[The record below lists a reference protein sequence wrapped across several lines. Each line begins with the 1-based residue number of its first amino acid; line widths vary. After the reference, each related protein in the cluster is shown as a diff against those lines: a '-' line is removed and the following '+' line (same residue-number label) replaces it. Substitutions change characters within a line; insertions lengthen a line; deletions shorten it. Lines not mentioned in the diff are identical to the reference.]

1 MGCTPKYHYLGF
13 SSSWNVEPIFC
24 WGAHDCKVTLV
35 LWSSPGQALVCSA
48 WIAAFP
54 VWMVT
59 HGDPWWPM
67 VTLWS
72 VRGIHPWRGRKSSRM
87 SYKGGRAICGGGHA
101 VMMAK
106 HGPTALDIYTYNVW
120 SSMIHYDQ
128 NDDPHPSHLALPV
141 WESSPICCSP
151 AATLDVGWRIVR
163 SGCRAI
169 AWGHSPFHLA
179 LSITDVWKREEEV
192 PTAPCKYWLGTLVY
206 FDI

>member
-13 SSSWNVEPIFC
+13 SSSWNVKPIFC
-24 WGAHDCKVTLV
+24 LAHDCKVTLV

-59 HGDPWWPM
+59 HGDPWWLCGLSEES
-67 VTLWS
+67 TS
-72 VRGIHPWRGRKSSRM
+72 E
-87 SYKGGRAICGGGHA
+87 GGGNRRGWA
-101 VMMAK
+101 TRGEERYVEVGMLLWWPSMAQP
-106 HGPTALDIYTYNVW
+106 HWIYTPTSMIIG

-128 NDDPHPSHLALPV
+128 NYDPHPSHLALPV

-163 SGCRAI
+163 SGFRAI

-192 PTAPCKYWLGTLVY
+192 PTVPCKYWLGTLMY

>member
-67 VTLWS
+67 VTHGDPVVCPRNPPVKGAEIVADELQGGKSDMWRWACCYDGQAWPNSIGYIHLQCMIIYDPLWS
-72 VRGIHPWRGRKSSRM
+72 KWWSASESSRLASVGVITYLLLTGCHLRRWMTDCQIRM
-87 SYKGGRAICGGGHA
+87 SRNCLRSQPFPPGLEHYRCLEKRGGGAHSA
-101 VMMAK
+101 V
-106 HGPTALDIYTYNVW
+106 
-120 SSMIHYDQ
+120 
-128 NDDPHPSHLALPV
+128 
-141 WESSPICCSP
+141 
-151 AATLDVGWRIVR
+151 
-163 SGCRAI
+163 
-169 AWGHSPFHLA
+169 
-179 LSITDVWKREEEV
+179 
-192 PTAPCKYWLGTLVY
+192 
-206 FDI
+206 